1 MLKIFKITGNSMSP
15 RFNDGDYL
23 LLFTLRRKPR
33 PGQFLVYDHPEIGPI
48 FKQVGEVTQGGGLY
62 LKSLNSAGVS
72 SEDIGQC
79 QTENIIGRM
88 LWHFSP

>member
-23 LLFTLRRKPR
+23 LLFTLYQKSR
-33 PGQFLVYDHPEIGPI
+33 PGQFLVYDHPTIGPI
-48 FKQVGEVTQGGGLY
+48 FKQVCEVTEGGSFY

-72 SEDIGQC
+72 SEDIGLC

-88 LWHFSP
+88 LWHFYP